1 MDGPVSLPQS
11 TTCHGRCSEA
21 LADDGP
27 PEGACCS
34 GQNVPGGSFATGRGK
49 LQVQQCPQCPVSDGR
64 PEKGG
69 LVMGQ
74 NATSRPYSITS
85 SAVASR
91 VGGTVKPRA
100 LAVVRLMTSSKV
112 VGSSTGMSPG
122 FAPRRILST
131 ISAARRKRS
140 VYFGP

>member
-69 LVMGQ
+69 L
-74 NATSRPYSITS
+74 SLRPKCDITS
-85 SAVASR
+85 LLDHL
-91 VGGTVKPRA
+91 VGG
-100 LAVVRLMTSSKV
+100 SQ
-112 VGSSTGMSPG
+112 
-122 FAPRRILST
+122 
-131 ISAARRKRS
+131 
-140 VYFGP
+140 